1 MSLQRISLM
10 SFFALAGACG
20 AVPQDEPDA
29 SSDSQPLP
37 GTTTYKGTVQAS
49 MAAPFGGVEDY
60 CSYTMT
66 LRQIELELKIST
78 TGVVTG
84 GSAQNLT
91 EEKIVGTCQ
100 YAPAG
105 PTIQKFTFKSATP
118 VGATTMVVME
128 GAVTNA
134 PKASLGITLTQS
146 SGAFQAAARW
156 TRTDQV
162 PQLTWTV
169 TSNVTLTVQ

>member
-1 MSLQRISLM
+1 MTFL
-10 SFFALAGACG
+10 ALAGACG
-20 AVPQDEPDA
+20 AVPEDEPD
-29 SSDSQPLP
+29 SGVDSQPLP
-37 GTTTYKGTVQAS
+37 GTTTYKGTLQMS
-49 MAAPFGGVEDY
+49 TPAPFGGVESF

-66 LRQIELELKIST
+66 LKQIELELKIST

-84 GSAQNLT
+84 GSSQNLT

-128 GAVTNA
+128 GDATNA
-134 PKASLGITLTQS
+134 PRASLGITLTQS
-146 SGAFQAAARW
+146 AGAFSAAARW

-162 PQLTWTV
+162 PGLTWTV
-169 TSNVTLTVQ
+169 TSNLTLTVQ